1 MIIRLLP
8 TQVPKLWEAIK
19 QAATQADEIEK
30 EDIQPYLNELLHSLL
45 NDKSQCWVRLS
56 DEKRLLGLA
65 VTKIAIDKITGDK
78 SLVIRVLYS
87 WSNVDDKEWQND
99 IFFVREFA
107 KHEECKRISFES
119 RNERVWQIGEF
130 LGFKE
135 SLRTFVFNME
145 N

>member
-1 MIIRLLP
+1 MIIRILP

-19 QAATQADEIEK
+19 AAAVQADEVRK
-30 EDIQPYLNELLHSLL
+30 EDYPAYLNGLLHSLL

-65 VTKIAIDKITGDK
+65 VTKVVIDKIIGDK

-87 WSNVDDKEWQND
+87 WNNVDDKEWQSD
-99 IFFVREFA
+99 LLFVRDFA

-119 RNERVWQIGEF
+119 RNSRVWRIGEL

-135 SLRTFVFNME
+135 NLRTFTYKME